1 MTTQIQRRRGTTTQ
15 HGSFT
20 GAVGEITIDTTK
32 DTVVVHDGS
41 TVGGH
46 PLAKENNP
54 TFTGNMGIGTAS
66 PGTQLEIA
74 GSASTLLRLDSSNG
88 SGGVIRIRNSGTD
101 THYFGSAADFITG
114 GAANQTAIRSN
125 SSILFGIS
133 GNEKVRIDSSGRV
146 GIGTSS
152 PSQSLTLRGEQF
164 IETNSTAADSGNG
177 IYWQSTTSG
186 WATSGAHAAIYGK
199 RVNGSN
205 GYLRFDTRS
214 SGTTAERM
222 RIDSSGNVGIGT
234 ASPGQLLHLS
244 SSGPRILLTQTSAN
258 SNAFLDAATSGVLE
272 LSADDNN
279 VAASSSMRFKVDGS
293 EKLRIDS
300 SGNVGI
306 ATTAPQANLDI
317 SPASSSATLRV
328 QARTTS
334 SPVPAIE
341 LVRGTAQTFGADVYQ
356 DFRIKDSAGELIVEY
371 GQNGNITEALRVDSV
386 GNVGVGTASADAN
399 LHIKGGF
406 PTVHIE
412 RDSAVNYSRLLL
424 DNTAN
429 DGGAIDG
436 IGDGVGGLR
445 FLTSDAGT
453 IAERVR
459 IDSSGRLLLGTTTEG
474 EATADNFTIADSGHC
489 GVTLRSGTGSVG
501 TIFLL

>member
-54 TFTGNMGIGTAS
+54 TFTGNMGVGTSS

-133 GNEKVRIDSSGRV
+133 GNEKVRIDSSGRLLL
-146 GIGTSS
+146 GTTSAPTCTAMFQGRS
-152 PSQSLTLRGEQF
+152 DGA
-164 IETNSTAADSGNG
+164 TNSANLRLAKGSSTPGSTDSLGILSFSDSGSQASAQIQVSRDSG
-177 IYWQSTTSG
+177 TWTSG
-186 WATSGAHAAIYGK
+186 SRTP
-199 RVNGSN
+199 GSM
-205 GYLRFDTRS
+205 LFM
-214 SGTTAERM
+214 TAP
-222 RIDSSGNVGIGT
+222 DS
-234 ASPGQLLHLS
+234 A
-244 SSGPRILLTQTSAN
+244 
-258 SNAFLDAATSGVLE
+258 SGVVE
-272 LSADDNN
+272 
-279 VAASSSMRFKVDGS
+279 R
-293 EKLRIDS
+293 LRIDS
-300 SGNVGI
+300 S
-306 ATTAPQANLDI
+306 
-317 SPASSSATLRV
+317 
-328 QARTTS
+328 
-334 SPVPAIE
+334 
-341 LVRGTAQTFGADVYQ
+341 
-356 DFRIKDSAGELIVEY
+356 
-371 GQNGNITEALRVDSV
+371 

-412 RDSAVNYSRLLL
+412 RDSAVNYSRLL
-424 DNTAN
+424 
-429 DGGAIDG
+429 
-436 IGDGVGGLR
+436 
-445 FLTSDAGT
+445 
-453 IAERVR
+453 
-459 IDSSGRLLLGTTTEG
+459 
-474 EATADNFTIADSGHC
+474 
-489 GVTLRSGTGSVG
+489 
-501 TIFLL
+501 

>member
-54 TFTGNMGIGTAS
+54 TFTGNMGIGTTS

-164 IETNSTAADSGNG
+164 IAEANSTAADSEN
-177 IYWQSTTSG
+177 
-186 WATSGAHAAIYGK
+186 
-199 RVNGSN
+199 
-205 GYLRFDTRS
+205 
-214 SGTTAERM
+214 ER
-222 RIDSSGNVGIGT
+222 N
-234 ASPGQLLHLS
+234 
-244 SSGPRILLTQTSAN
+244 
-258 SNAFLDAATSGVLE
+258 FW
-272 LSADDNN
+272 LSA
-279 VAASSSMRFKVDGS
+279 VFM
-293 EKLRIDS
+293 
-300 SGNVGI
+300 
-306 ATTAPQANLDI
+306 TAPQAAGLL
-317 SPASSSATLRV
+317 ST
-328 QARTTS
+328 ARSCLAILPMVETS
-334 SPVPAIE
+334 
-341 LVRGTAQTFGADVYQ
+341 
-356 DFRIKDSAGELIVEY
+356 
-371 GQNGNITEALRVDSV
+371 
-386 GNVGVGTASADAN
+386 
-399 LHIKGGF
+399 
-406 PTVHIE
+406 
-412 RDSAVNYSRLLL
+412 
-424 DNTAN
+424 
-429 DGGAIDG
+429 
-436 IGDGVGGLR
+436 
-445 FLTSDAGT
+445 
-453 IAERVR
+453 
-459 IDSSGRLLLGTTTEG
+459 
-474 EATADNFTIADSGHC
+474 
-489 GVTLRSGTGSVG
+489 
-501 TIFLL
+501 